1 MMYINCKFTNK
12 LFNRFNMENYNKEL
26 EELRSENERLKNI
39 LDEKNRASILSTEKK
54 YHNLFMELKDVLYE
68 STPEGKLLDI
78 NPSGIELFGYDSKE
92 DIMKINIAEDLYV
105 NPEERDR
112 LIEKIENDGF
122 VKDYE
127 IKIKNKSGKE
137 IIVTETSFMLKN
149 DAGKVLGYTGIIRD
163 VTETKLQEKL
173 LREYNEELANLNI
186 QLKISEDE
194 LKKINDEKDKF
205 FSIIAHDLK
214 SPFNALLNLSEFLVE
229 DLPELSMEEIR
240 SFSKEINISAHSVYN
255 LLLNLLQWAQI
266 KTGRF
271 SKTQEKLDMADLASK
286 TIMLLENLA
295 SKKSIK
301 IKNSIDLS
309 HNIIGDKTMIS
320 SVMQNLISNAIKFTK
335 RNGDIDITSE
345 ENSGKVIIHIK
356 DTGVGISVE
365 NLNKLFKL
373 DEHLTTVGTANE
385 SGTGLGLIL
394 CRELLEKNNGKIWA
408 DSTEGFGATF
418 SFSLDKA

>member
-1 MMYINCKFTNK
+1 
-12 LFNRFNMENYNKEL
+12 MENYNKEL